1 MKYLYALTVL
11 LMALFLAAFIQQNGQ
26 DVVLKYFYWKTIP
39 LPLSLFMIL
48 AFAGGYALAVIVGLS
63 TGIRGRIRTASA
75 QREARR
81 LRAELGS
88 LRESQE
94 GGSSSG
100 SLSGDAQADERSK
113 RVEKA
118 MSEETALLDSGG
130 KETGSGGEE
139 KGER

>member
-11 LMALFLAAFIQQNGQ
+11 LMALILAAFIQQNGQ
-26 DVVLKYFYWKTIP
+26 DVVLKYFYWRTVP

-48 AFAGGYALAVIVGLS
+48 AFAGGYALAVVVGLS
-63 TGIRGRIRTASA
+63 TGIRGRLRTMNA

-88 LRESQE
+88 LKESREADFSTVSFSDT
-94 GGSSSG
+94 GSVP
-100 SLSGDAQADERSK
+100 LRAGDVD
-113 RVEKA
+113 
-118 MSEETALLDSGG
+118 
-130 KETGSGGEE
+130 ETGEKEPGPPGDGGDGVETGGEE